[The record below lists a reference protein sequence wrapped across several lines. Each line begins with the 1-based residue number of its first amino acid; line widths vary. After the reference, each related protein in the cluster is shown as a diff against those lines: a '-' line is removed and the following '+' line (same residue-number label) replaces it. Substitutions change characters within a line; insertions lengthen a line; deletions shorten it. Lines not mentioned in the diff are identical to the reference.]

1 MSYNYMDA
9 GIASTILFVYP
20 VMVAVI
26 MGVFFKEK
34 ISAITV
40 FSILLALSGLG
51 LLYQEMV
58 INRYPR
64 WGHLR
69 TAVFT
74 FICYIHSRCEPL
86 NIEKPAN
93 HQTYILR
100 HPVRTIGLHRPS
112 ELLYGAAGYTIHLV
126 MGRYIG
132 FGYSANRHFI
142 GLHRLSYPLYRLYT
156 NRHSRCFGTCDS
168 LIFRCY
174 AVP

>member
-1 MSYNYMDA
+1 MRIGIKPQISGIISEVYKEA
-9 GIASTILFVYP
+9 GETVKKGEIIAKVK
-20 VMVAVI
+20 VI
-26 MGVFFKEK
+26 PE
-34 ISAITV
+34 
-40 FSILLALSGLG
+40 LG
-51 LLYQEMV
+51 
-58 INRYPR
+58 
-64 WGHLR
+64 
-69 TAVFT
+69 
-74 FICYIHSRCEPL
+74 SL

-112 ELLYGAAGYTIHLV
+112 ELLYGAAGYTIRLV

-132 FGYSANRHFI
+132 FGYSANRHII
-142 GLHRLSYPLYRLYT
+142 GLHRLSYPLYRLHT